1 MKKLFVLLFMIFTT
15 ASFGSGIA
23 SNSASAPCTNNTL
36 ETYSGNSN
44 LTADWQPNEIN
55 IRWYNNNTLMTVQDA
70 ANTCTYDDVLNVPST
85 APTRVGY
92 TFDGWTVRPEMDFS
106 TINKSEEGN
115 GGWGKCWY
123 SADNKEHCYYVY
135 EEQNCGETSFVD
147 LQRYEWKVNF
157 SHGTLYGYS
166 YCSNNNNNMWGTV
179 GVPNQSLGSYC
190 WCKLTG
196 YKPVGSSVLYSSKQ
210 QLSWIYNDC
219 DAQHSYCTG
228 DCRSNCAKFCAGRV
242 REFTAFRT
250 ALFTPASN

>member
-92 TFDGWTVRPEMDFS
+92 TFDGWTVRPEINFATIPTNVNGNERWAIGWSNNANYCLYDTNTGNAWKVNCNSDS
-106 TINKSEEGN
+106 TYTNE
-115 GGWGKCWY
+115 
-123 SADNKEHCYYVY
+123 
-135 EEQNCGETSFVD
+135 
-147 LQRYEWKVNF
+147 LQTQEWKVKF
-157 SHGTLYGYS
+157 SHGNLYGMAG
-166 YCSNNNNNMWGTV
+166 CSTTSGTYAQP
-179 GVPNQSLGSYC
+179 GTPTIGTGRYC
-190 WCKLTG
+190 WCKATG
-196 YKPVGSSVLYSSKQ
+196 YKATNASVISGSVSA
-210 QLSWIYNDC
+210 LSWGFYGDRGSAAAC
-219 DAQHSYCTG
+219 AWYCA
-228 DCRSNCAKFCAGRV
+228 SSCANNAERDL
-242 REFTAFRT
+242 AFRT
-250 ALFTPASN
+250 ALFTPAQ